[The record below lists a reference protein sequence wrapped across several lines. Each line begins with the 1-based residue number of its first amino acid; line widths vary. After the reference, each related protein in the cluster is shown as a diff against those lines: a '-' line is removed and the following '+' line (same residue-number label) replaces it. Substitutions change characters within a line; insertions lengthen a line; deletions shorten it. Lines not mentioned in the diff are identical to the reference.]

1 MVYSPNRR
9 VVITGL
15 GVVAPNGIGK
25 EDFWNASIC
34 GRSGVRAITRFDA
47 SPLPSRIAGEI
58 PNFEPEALSITQEEL
73 LYTDRGTQFALAAAN
88 LALQDAGFT
97 DGLSEAE
104 RNCTGV
110 YIGSAMASIEEGD
123 TLWQQLTDHGAHP
136 PQYTQAA
143 KIPATLLMTHA
154 PAAAIAAHHHLHGPC
169 TVISTACSAGA
180 DAIGE
185 AFWSIQEGR
194 ADCMLAGGTDA
205 AISYGGLAVFCIMGA
220 VSSRNEEPE
229 RASRPY
235 DEGRDGFVLAEG
247 AGVLML
253 EERDHALARKA
264 HIYAELIAFTS
275 NSNMHHMAALPQDGA
290 PLQELIRQGLEEA
303 GVTPAQ
309 LGYINSHGS
318 STLPNEVMETAVY
331 KAVFGEQAYRIPI
344 SATKSMIGHS
354 QGAASAI
361 ETIVTALVLE
371 RQVIP
376 PTINQEHADPL
387 CDLDYVPNVAR
398 QATVNVALTHSSGF
412 GGVNSALIIAR
423 ADWIE
428 SQL

>member
-1 MVYSPNRR
+1 MAYSPNRR

-25 EDFWNASIC
+25 EDFWNACIC
-34 GRSGVRAITRFDA
+34 GRSGVRPITRFDA
-47 SPLPSRIAGEI
+47 SPLTSQIAGEV
-58 PNFEPEALSITQEEL
+58 PDFEPERLGITPEEL
-73 LYTDRGTQFALAAAN
+73 LYTNRSTQFALAAAN
-88 LALQDAGFT
+88 LALQDAGFI

-110 YIGSAMASIEEGD
+110 YIGSAMDSIEEGD
-123 TLWQQLTDHGAHP
+123 TLWHRLTDRGAHP
-136 PQYTQAA
+136 PHYTMDAM
-143 KIPATLLMTHA
+143 IPATLLMTHA
-154 PAAAIAAHHHLHGPC
+154 SAAAIAAHHHLHGPC
-169 TVISTACSAGA
+169 MVISTACSAGA

-185 AFWSIQEGR
+185 AFWSIQEGQ
-194 ADCMLAGGTDA
+194 ADCMLAGGTDS

-220 VSSRNEEPE
+220 VSTRNEEPE

-247 AGVLML
+247 AGVLVL
-253 EERDHALARKA
+253 EEREHALARNA
-264 HIYAELIAFTS
+264 HIYAELMTFTS
-275 NSNMHHMAALPQDGA
+275 NSNMHHMTALPQDGA
-290 PLQELIRQGLEEA
+290 PLQQLIRQGLEEA
-303 GVTPAQ
+303 GITPAQ

-318 STLPNEVMETAVY
+318 STLPNEVVETAAY

-376 PTINQEHADPL
+376 PTINQERADPL

-412 GGVNSALIIAR
+412 GGVNSSLILAR
-423 ADWIE
+423 TDWID